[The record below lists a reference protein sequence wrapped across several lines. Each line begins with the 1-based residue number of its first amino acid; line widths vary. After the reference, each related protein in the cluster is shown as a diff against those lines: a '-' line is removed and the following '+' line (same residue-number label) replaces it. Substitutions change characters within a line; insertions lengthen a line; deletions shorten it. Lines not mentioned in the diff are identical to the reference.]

1 MSCYFRHMGD
11 IFLAA
16 GVDPQGEKRQELDK
30 IIHRFLGIEYKSCPE
45 TWKKLKEEVI
55 PYPDKKIKLIE
66 LLRASS

>member
-1 MSCYFRHMGD
+1 MGD

-30 IIHRFLGIEYKSCPE
+30 IIHRFLGIEYKSCTE